1 MREADSC
8 CDDTSARLGTKESDV
23 SIGKA
28 ILGKMRKKGLAMFGL
43 FFLCILILA
52 AVFAPHIT
60 IHERDHIDM
69 VRVLQPPSRSNW
81 LGTDE
86 LGRDVYT
93 RLIYGA
99 RVSISVGLVSTS
111 IAVLIG
117 VFLGAIS
124 GYFGGAVDAL
134 VMRTVDVFMCFPFYL
149 IAIVMA
155 SILGPSLF
163 NLMLIAGILNW
174 PKIARIVRAE
184 VLSLKHREFIEASRA
199 LGLSSGNIIL
209 KHIIPNT
216 LAPVIVYATL
226 GIAQGILMEAGMS
239 YLGLGVKQPV
249 PSWGNMLA
257 SAQDFGIL
265 VSSSWLWIP
274 PGVMVFLSV
283 LSINFL
289 GDGLRDALDPKIV
302 D

>member
-8 CDDTSARLGTKESDV
+8 CGDDVPRLDSNTETSILIS
-23 SIGKA
+23 
-28 ILGKMRKKGLAMFGL
+28 ILGKMSRNRLAMFGL
-43 FFLCILILA
+43 CFLGVLMLA
-52 AVFAPHIT
+52 AVFAPWIT
-60 IHERDHIDM
+60 FFDRDHIDM
-69 VRVLQPPSRSNW
+69 AGIFHPPSAANW

-99 RVSISVGLVSTS
+99 RVSISVGIVSTLIS
-111 IAVLIG
+111 VLIG
-117 VFLGAIS
+117 VFLGAVG
-124 GYFGGAVDAL
+124 GYLGGLADSMI
-134 VMRTVDVFMCFPFYL
+134 MRVVDVFMCFPFYL
-149 IAIVMA
+149 IAVVIA
-155 SILGPSLF
+155 GILGPSIL
-163 NLMLIAGILNW
+163 NLMFIAGILNW
-174 PKIARIVRAE
+174 PKITRIVRAE

-199 LGLSSGNIIL
+199 LGLSSGKIIL

-216 LAPVIVYATL
+216 MAPVIVYATL

-257 SAQDFGIL
+257 AAQDFSVL
-265 VSSSWLWIP
+265 VTQWWLWMP
-274 PGVMVFLSV
+274 PGAMVFLSV

-289 GDGLRDALDPKIV
+289 GDGLRDALDPKIAE
-302 D
+302 

>member
-8 CDDTSARLGTKESDV
+8 CDDEPMQLSTQENDV
-23 SIGKA
+23 SIVNA

-43 FFLCILILA
+43 VFLCILILA
-52 AVFAPHIT
+52 AVFAPQIT
-60 IHERDHIDM
+60 NHERDHIDM
-69 VRVLQPPSRSNW
+69 VKVLQPPSRSNW
-81 LGTDE
+81 LGTDD

-93 RLIYGA
+93 RLIYGT
-99 RVSISVGLVSTS
+99 RVSISVGIVSTS

-117 VFLGAIS
+117 VFLGAMS

-134 VMRTVDVFMCFPFYL
+134 VMRAVDVFMCFPFYL

-174 PKIARIVRAE
+174 PKITRIVRAE

-199 LGLSSGNIIL
+199 LGLSSGKIIL

>member
-1 MREADSC
+1 MSEEYTC
-8 CDDTSARLGTKESDV
+8 CDDTPMQPSMMTSDFSLV
-23 SIGKA
+23 KVTFR
-28 ILGKMRKKGLAMFGL
+28 KMRKKGLAMFGL
-43 FFLCILILA
+43 FFLCALILA
-52 AVFAPHIT
+52 AIFAPQIT
-60 IHERDHIDM
+60 FHDRDHVDM
-69 VRVLQPPSRSNW
+69 VKILQPPSRTNW

-99 RVSISVGLVSTS
+99 RVSISVGLVSTL
-111 IAVLIG
+111 IAVLLG
-117 VFLGAIS
+117 VVLGAIG
-124 GYFGGAVDAL
+124 GYFGGIVDSII
-134 VMRTVDVFMCFPFYL
+134 MRIVDVFMCFPFYL

-155 SILGPSLF
+155 SIMGPSLF

-174 PKIARIVRAE
+174 PKISRIVRAE

-199 LGLSSGNIIL
+199 LGLSSGKIIF

-216 LAPVIVYATL
+216 LASVIVYATL
-226 GIAQGILMEAGMS
+226 SIAQGILMEAGMS

-265 VSSSWLWIP
+265 VNNVWLWIP
-274 PGVMVFLSV
+274 PGAMVFLSV

>member
-1 MREADSC
+1 MA
-8 CDDTSARLGTKESDV
+8 V
-23 SIGKA
+23 
-28 ILGKMRKKGLAMFGL
+28 LGKMRKKRLAMFGL
-43 FFLCILILA
+43 LFLGALIVA
-52 AVFAPHIT
+52 AIFAPQIT
-60 IHERDHIDM
+60 FHDRDYIDM
-69 VRVLQPPSRSNW
+69 AKILQPPSRSYW

-117 VFLGAIS
+117 VLLGAVG
-124 GYFGGAVDAL
+124 GYFGGIADAL
-134 VMRTVDVFMCFPFYL
+134 VMRFVDVFMCFPFYL

-199 LGLSSGNIIL
+199 LGLSSGKIIL